1 MMLLN
6 SVAVVAI
13 GALMLPVL
21 RPHAPST
28 AVGYLA
34 TRIFEGSFL
43 AIGAIALLVGAAN
56 TNFLAYNIA
65 MAGLGIG
72 SLFFCVAL
80 YRLRL
85 VPRILAVWGFVG
97 YAAFA
102 TGCFLEL
109 AGVAGAGL
117 VSTIPGGLFEILFSI
132 WLIVRGFGA
141 PAAIT
146 AITTINSIPSLAS
159 TTVIVTG
166 ANSGIGLEA
175 ARVFAAWGAHVVFA
189 VRDEKKG
196 RDAAATVTG
205 STEVRP
211 LDLADLGLVREF
223 VEEWT
228 GDIYL
233 LINNAGVLVP
243 PFGHTKD
250 GFELQF
256 GINHLRHFALG

>member
-1 MMLLN
+1 
-6 SVAVVAI
+6 
-13 GALMLPVL
+13 MLPVL

-80 YRLRL
+80 YRSRL
-85 VPRILAVWGFVG
+85 VPRFLAVWGFVG

-132 WLIVRGFGA
+132 WLIVRGFRA

-146 AITTINSIPSLAS
+146 ATT
-159 TTVIVTG
+159 G
-166 ANSGIGLEA
+166 A
-175 ARVFAAWGAHVVFA
+175 ARV
-189 VRDEKKG
+189 
-196 RDAAATVTG
+196 
-205 STEVRP
+205 
-211 LDLADLGLVREF
+211 
-223 VEEWT
+223 
-228 GDIYL
+228 
-233 LINNAGVLVP
+233 
-243 PFGHTKD
+243 
-250 GFELQF
+250 
-256 GINHLRHFALG
+256 